1 MGIFHGV
8 FVCWNMDVQ
17 TRVGLMMID
26 FKINNVASYSLN
38 DLQDYLTTTD
48 AEYRRSS
55 ASVRREVY
63 GRWQG
68 HAALIEKE
76 MTERTVEQD
85 FLREYGI

>member
-1 MGIFHGV
+1 MTLFDIEA
-8 FVCWNMDVQ
+8 
-17 TRVGLMMID
+17 I
-26 FKINNVASYSLN
+26 ASYSLN
-38 DLQDYLTTTD
+38 DLQDHLRTTD
-48 AEYRRSS
+48 ADYRRSS
-55 ASVRREVY
+55 ASIRREVY

>member
-1 MGIFHGV
+1 
-8 FVCWNMDVQ
+8 
-17 TRVGLMMID
+17 MILFD
-26 FKINNVASYSLN
+26 IADIASYSLN

-55 ASVRREVY
+55 ASIRREVY

-68 HAALIEKE
+68 HAALIEQE

-85 FLREYGI
+85 FLREYRI

>member
-1 MGIFHGV
+1 MTLFDIA
-8 FVCWNMDVQ
+8 D
-17 TRVGLMMID
+17 I
-26 FKINNVASYSLN
+26 ASYSLN

-55 ASVRREVY
+55 ASIRREVY

-68 HAALIEKE
+68 HAALIEQE

-85 FLREYGI
+85 FLREYRI

>member
-1 MGIFHGV
+1 MNFFDIA
-8 FVCWNMDVQ
+8 DIA
-17 TRVGLMMID
+17 L
-26 FKINNVASYSLN
+26 YSLN
-38 DLQDYLTTTD
+38 DLQDHLRNTD

-55 ASVRREVY
+55 ASIRREVY

-68 HAALIEKE
+68 HAALIEQE

>member
-1 MGIFHGV
+1 
-8 FVCWNMDVQ
+8 
-17 TRVGLMMID
+17 MILFD
-26 FKINNVASYSLN
+26 IVDIASYSLN

-55 ASVRREVY
+55 ASIRREVY

-68 HAALIEKE
+68 HAALIEQE

-85 FLREYGI
+85 FLREYRI

>member
-1 MGIFHGV
+1 MTLFDIEA
-8 FVCWNMDVQ
+8 
-17 TRVGLMMID
+17 I
-26 FKINNVASYSLN
+26 ASYSLN
-38 DLQDYLTTTD
+38 DLQDHLKNTD
-48 AEYRRSS
+48 ADYRRSS
-55 ASVRREVY
+55 ASIRREVY

>member
-1 MGIFHGV
+1 MTLFDIEA
-8 FVCWNMDVQ
+8 
-17 TRVGLMMID
+17 I
-26 FKINNVASYSLN
+26 ASYSLN
-38 DLQDYLTTTD
+38 DLQDYLTNTD
-48 AEYRRSS
+48 ADYRRSS
-55 ASVRREVY
+55 ASIRREVY

>member
-1 MGIFHGV
+1 M
-8 FVCWNMDVQ
+8 
-17 TRVGLMMID
+17 TRFDIEN
-26 FKINNVASYSLN
+26 IASYSLN
-38 DLQDYLTTTD
+38 DLQDYLTNTD
-48 AEYRRSS
+48 ADYRRSS
-55 ASVRREVY
+55 ASIRREVY